1 MLKIFV
7 GFDERQRVSFT
18 TLATSIFETA
28 SRPVSVSPL
37 VLRTLP
43 ITRRGLTPFTFSRF
57 LVPWLCDFQGAA
69 IFMDADMLLAS
80 DISELEHLIS
90 DDIAVSVVQSLETY
104 EQTSFMLLNCAH
116 PSHRKLTPEFIQE
129 TDMGLHA
136 LGWVEQSEIGSLD
149 PKWNQLIGYQEVD
162 LTQGNI
168 HYTMGIP
175 AFPETSTSP
184 GAELWLKNAKLGMS
198 AVPWNEIM
206 GESVHSINIEGVRL
220 PKYVWDF
227 DEKHPKPE
235 HLELVKKLVL
245 AKRAQSK

>member
-1 MLKIFV
+1 MLKVFI

-18 TLATSIFETA
+18 TLATSIYETA
-28 SRPVSVSPL
+28 TRPVLVSPL

-57 LVPWLCDFQGAA
+57 LVPWLCEFQGSAV
-69 IFMDADMLLAS
+69 FMDSDMLLAS
-80 DISELEHLIS
+80 DITELEQCINEQQ
-90 DDIAVSVVQSLETY
+90 AVSVVRSLEIY

-116 PSHRKLTPEFIQE
+116 PSNRKLTPEFIE
-129 TDMGLHA
+129 KTDINL
-136 LGWVEQSEIGSLD
+136 LGMEWAKEEEIGSLD
-149 PKWNQLIGYQEVD
+149 PKWNQLVGYQDVD
-162 LTQGNI
+162 FSQGNI

-198 AVPWNEIM
+198 AIPWDEIM
-206 GESVHSINIEGVRL
+206 GESVHSINIEGVRM

-227 DEKHPKPE
+227 ENKHPKLE
-235 HLELVKKLVL
+235 HMELVKKLIV
-245 AKRAQSK
+245 AKRTQSN

>member
-1 MLKIFV
+1 MLKIFI

-37 VLRTLP
+37 VLHTLP

-57 LVPWLCDFQGAA
+57 LVPWLCDFQGSA

-80 DISELEHLIS
+80 DITELEALIS
-90 DDIAVSVVQSLETY
+90 DDVAVSVVRSLEVY

-116 PSHRKLTPEFIQE
+116 PSHKKLTPEFIQE

-136 LGWVEQSEIGSLD
+136 LKWVGPEEIGSLD
-149 PKWNQLIGYQEVD
+149 PKWNQLVGYQEVD
-162 LTQGNI
+162 LSQGNI

-184 GAELWLKNAKLGMS
+184 GAELLLKNAKLGMS
-198 AVPWNEIM
+198 AIPWDEIM
-206 GESVHSINIEGVRL
+206 GESVHSINIEGVRM

-227 DEKHPKPE
+227 EKKHPKPE
-235 HLELVKKLVL
+235 HLELVKKLVVKNRL
-245 AKRAQSK
+245 KN

>member
-28 SRPVSVSPL
+28 SRPVSVTPL
-37 VLRTLP
+37 VLNTLP

-57 LVPWLCDFQGAA
+57 LVPWLCDFEGSA

-80 DISELEHLIS
+80 DITELERYIS
-90 DDIAVSVVQSLETY
+90 DNVAVSVVRSLETY

-116 PSHRKLTPEFIQE
+116 PSHLKLTPEFIQE

-136 LGWVEQSEIGSLD
+136 LEWVAPEEIGSLD
-149 PKWNQLIGYQEVD
+149 PKWNQLVGYQEVD

-198 AVPWNEIM
+198 ATPWEEIM
-206 GESVHSINIEGVRL
+206 GQSVHSINIEGVRM

-227 DEKHPKPE
+227 DKKHPKPE
-235 HLELVKKLVL
+235 HLELVKKLVVKNRL
-245 AKRAQSK
+245 KN